1 MQTAEA
7 KVLSSSKVDVHE
19 LIAWELD
26 EYPYRSSAMDLGR
39 EEFAMKVE
47 RAQERLAE
55 RECHA
60 SCHALLAEESKS
72 INHLLVEFMQRSD
85 LQAEYAGLDWTLS
98 VVDLRRLLAF
108 QRRLVFGAER
118 HTSPTPQE
126 DDWPQLISL
135 TLGLQRGMEHH
146 FVRNWSATGDLDI
159 SLHSNN
165 PDLQL
170 RLSPDAGQGGHS
182 PLSLYG
188 GSPFF
193 EVAELRGRWF
203 LRDGYH
209 RAYRLLQ
216 AGVHRIPAVVIYTR
230 TIEELGATEPWF
242 FSEEQLFSDRPPRVM
257 DFLDENLVLRYE
269 RTALRKVIRIRVEE
283 FLQAFDE
290 TDEVQGDE
298 I

>member
-1 MQTAEA
+1 
-7 KVLSSSKVDVHE
+7 
-19 LIAWELD
+19 
-26 EYPYRSSAMDLGR
+26 
-39 EEFAMKVE
+39 MKVE
-47 RAQERLAE
+47 RAQERLAA

-72 INHLLVEFMQRSD
+72 IDHLFAECMQRSD
-85 LQAEYAGLDWTLS
+85 LRAEYEGLDWTLG
-98 VVDLRRLLAF
+98 VVDLHHLLAF
-108 QRRLVFGAER
+108 QRRLVFNASR
-118 HTSPTPQE
+118 HTSSTPQQ

-135 TLGLQRGMEHH
+135 TLGLQRGTEHY
-146 FVRNWSATGDLDI
+146 FVRNRTVTADLDV
-159 SLHSNN
+159 SLHSLN

-170 RLSPDAGQGGHS
+170 RLSANAGRGSHS

-193 EVAELRGRWF
+193 EAAELRGRWF

-216 AGVHRIPAVVIYTR
+216 AGVHQIPAVVIYAR
-230 TIEELGATEPWF
+230 TIGELGATEPWF

-269 RTALRKVIRIRVEE
+269 RTALHKVIRIRVEE
-283 FLQAFDE
+283 FMQAFDDTE
-290 TDEVQGDE
+290 EIQGDE

>member
-1 MQTAEA
+1 
-7 KVLSSSKVDVHE
+7 LSSLKVDVHE

-26 EYPYRSSAMDLGR
+26 EYPYRDSAMDLRR
-39 EEFAMKVE
+39 EEFAKQVE
-47 RAQERLAE
+47 RAQQRLAE

-60 SCHALLAEESKS
+60 SCPALLAEESKS
-72 INHLLVEFMQRSD
+72 LHHLLAEFIQRSD
-85 LQAEYAGLDWTLS
+85 LQAEYEGLDWTLG

-108 QRRLVFGAER
+108 QRRLVFSPR
-118 HTSPTPQE
+118 RQTSPIPQQ
-126 DDWPQLISL
+126 DDWSQLIAL
-135 TLGLQRGMEHH
+135 TLGLQRGTDHH

-170 RLSPDAGQGGHS
+170 RLSPDAGRSGHL

-193 EVAELRGRWF
+193 EVAEFRGRWF

-216 AGVHRIPAVVIYTR
+216 AGVHRVPAVVISTR
-230 TIEELGATEPWF
+230 SVGELGATEPWF
-242 FSEEQLFSDRPPRVM
+242 FSEEQLFSDRPPRIM

-269 RTALRKVIRIRVEE
+269 RAALRKVIRIRVEE
-283 FLQAFDE
+283 SLQALDE
-290 TDEVQGDE
+290 TVEVQGDE